1 MANATHTANDTGL
14 SAGTRTRR
22 HPLGHCQ
29 HDAVILAGC
38 VEAIALLDNA
48 DLDSANAR
56 TAVTDAALRLANK
69 LADDLD
75 ALEREARNHG

>member
-1 MANATHTANDTGL
+1 MMNAISANDAGL

-22 HPLGHCQ
+22 RPLGHCQ

-38 VEAIALLDNA
+38 VEAIALLENEGPDY
-48 DLDSANAR
+48 ANAR

-75 ALEREARNHG
+75 ALESEARRNV